1 VIQKGEISYW
11 LSGKFKFV
19 IFLALFNFLA
29 FSSRSACLANE
40 FHLDLYGHP
49 LKFSGANF
57 GSSLSIPFTKE
68 KISNYLIGLDQ
79 TEIASYVSQMDFYSA
94 QFGMDDMAYLL
105 VTEKLSLILGSDLTS
120 AKLLQYKL
128 LKTKGYNLI
137 LGYSDYQLTDY
148 ANLGFNVLNCT
159 YVTHK
164 GLVYTDISFDQK
176 LEPCKEELFEPANG
190 GRAILINEKRPP
202 FFEAKKAN
210 YSYHLEFEGK
220 LYFFNGT
227 LNQSIAEYYREL
239 PDIEFG
245 SIYQN
250 YQLSE
255 VSKSELIKDLSD
267 AIQGMYTAKQIDFLL
282 TFTQEAIPYK
292 TDLLNVGK
300 EKFAFPE
307 EVLFNQYG
315 DCEDKSVLFAY
326 LAKEVLQLPSIAL
339 IYFHQN
345 HLNVAVAISDKTG
358 YNFIHNNQKYLVC
371 EPSGVGF
378 SPGDNIYDITKASI
392 VNW

>member
-1 VIQKGEISYW
+1 M
-11 LSGKFKFV
+11 SGKYKLI
-19 IFLALFNFLA
+19 IFLLLLVTAA
-29 FSSRSACLANE
+29 STSKSECLSNE

-57 GSSLSIPFTKE
+57 GSSLSVPYTKE
-68 KISNYLIGLDQ
+68 KINKYLNGLDQ
-79 TEIASYVSQMDFYSA
+79 TEIASYVSQMDIYSA

-105 VTEKLSLILGSDLTS
+105 LTKKLSLVLGTNLNSS
-120 AKLLQYKL
+120 KLLQYKL
-128 LKTKGYNLI
+128 LKAKGYNLI
-137 LGYSDYQLTDY
+137 LGYSENQLTDY
-148 ANLGFNVLNCT
+148 AYLGFNVLNCT
-159 YVTHK
+159 YVSHQ
-164 GLVYTDISFDQK
+164 GLTYTDISFDQK
-176 LEPCKEELFEPANG
+176 LEPCNEELFESAKG
-190 GRAILINEKRPP
+190 GRAILINDKRAP
-202 FFEAKKAN
+202 FYDAKRSS
-210 YSYHLEFEGK
+210 YSYYFEFDGK
-220 LYFFNGT
+220 VYFFNGT
-227 LNQSIAEYYREL
+227 LNQSLAEYYREL

-250 YQLSE
+250 YQLSDIA
-255 VSKSELIKDLSD
+255 KGELIADLKD
-267 AIQGMYTAKQIDFLL
+267 AMAGMYSSKQIDFLL

-326 LAKEVLQLPSIAL
+326 LAKEVLQLPSLAL

-345 HLNVAVAISDKTG
+345 HLNVAVAISDKSG
-358 YNFIHNNQKYLVC
+358 YNFIYNNQKYLVC
-371 EPSGVGF
+371 EPSGIGF
-378 SPGDNIYDITKASI
+378 APGDNIYDVNKASI